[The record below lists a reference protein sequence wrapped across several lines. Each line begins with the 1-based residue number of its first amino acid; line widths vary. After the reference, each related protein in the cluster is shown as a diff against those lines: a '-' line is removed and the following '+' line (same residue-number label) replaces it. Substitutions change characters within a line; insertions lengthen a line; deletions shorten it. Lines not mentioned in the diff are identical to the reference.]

1 MILLDGSLLLQVAI
15 MHIDVEWN
23 AVWSEANRQNVGELT
38 RVIENPPKATI
49 CLHCQKRPNE
59 EQFRHHILHKTASQ
73 GDT

>member
-38 RVIENPPKATI
+38 RVI
-49 CLHCQKRPNE
+49 
-59 EQFRHHILHKTASQ
+59 
-73 GDT
+73 